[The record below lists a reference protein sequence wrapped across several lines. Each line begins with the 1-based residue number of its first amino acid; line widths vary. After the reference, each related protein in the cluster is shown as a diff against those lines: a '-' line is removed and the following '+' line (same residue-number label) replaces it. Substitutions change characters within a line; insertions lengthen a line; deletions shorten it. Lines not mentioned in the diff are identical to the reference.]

1 MGCKFIHCM
10 TATLH
15 LNLGDALTAEEL
27 RELTAIATA
36 EGKPLERVLFEAAQD
51 RARRRRGP
59 TPPSPTRTTTALPA
73 AA

>member
-1 MGCKFIHCM
+1 M

-15 LNLGDALTAEEL
+15 LNLSDALSAEEL
-27 RELTAIATA
+27 RELTGIAEA
-36 EGKPLERVLFEAAQD
+36 EGKTLERVLFEAAQE
-51 RARRRRGP
+51 RAARRRRGP